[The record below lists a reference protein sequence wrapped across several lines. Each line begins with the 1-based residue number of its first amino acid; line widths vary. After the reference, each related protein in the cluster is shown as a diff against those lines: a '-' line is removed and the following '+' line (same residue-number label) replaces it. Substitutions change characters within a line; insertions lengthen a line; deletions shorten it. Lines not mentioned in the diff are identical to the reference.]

1 MVAMLLLKLIETPVG
16 SPIALAVK
24 VSVQVVLKVY
34 TTFVIAEV
42 AVTVCVCG
50 PDVKDPVIS
59 HGVTV
64 VEVTTAAGET
74 TVMDPLNELEA
85 VPELFTALIR

>member
-1 MVAMLLLKLIETPVG
+1 M
-16 SPIALAVK
+16 
-24 VSVQVVLKVY
+24 
-34 TTFVIAEV
+34 V
-42 AVTVCVCG
+42 AVTVCVCR

-64 VEVTTAAGET
+64 VEVTTADGVT
-74 TVMDPLNELEA
+74 TLMDPLNELEA

>member
-1 MVAMLLLKLIETPVG
+1 M
-16 SPIALAVK
+16 ALAVR
-24 VSVQVVLKVY
+24 VSVHVVLKVN
-34 TTFVIAEV
+34 TILVIAEV

-64 VEVTTAAGET
+64 VEVTTAAGGT
-74 TVMDPLNELEA
+74 TMIDPLNELEA